1 VKRLPVAAFITLAVA
16 TIGAFFVVQH
26 LKVTTPLLTG
36 APAPYPADINPVD
49 GKVCL
54 HRNHLGQLVPLSFKR
69 MSISFY
75 LLHRADN
82 VDVYIIDANGNIVR
96 ELPGSGVY
104 MRVKHRHVFVWD
116 GRQDDGAIVPD
127 GRYYI
132 RVALVHQGR
141 DVEIS
146 DSAGHP
152 EPVTVITVPPRPRV
166 TAVSP
171 SMLTYGANADVTISY
186 TGNEGRRPRILLYR
200 VQTAGAPRLVKSF
213 AATSLTG
220 HSVWNGQIGGA
231 PAPRGVYLV
240 ALQVTDRACNTG
252 SFPASLPPTL
262 ESASHAEITVS

>member
-1 VKRLPVAAFITLAVA
+1 MTRLPVAAFITFAVA

-26 LKVTTPLLTG
+26 LKVATPLISG
-36 APAPYPADINPVD
+36 FPAPYPAAINPVD

-54 HRNHLGQLVPLSFKR
+54 RRNPKGQVVPVNFKR
-69 MSISFY
+69 MSVSFY
-75 LLHRADN
+75 LLNRADN
-82 VDVYIIDANGNIVR
+82 VDVYILDDNGDPVA

-104 MRVKHRHVFVWD
+104 MHIKRRHLFVWN
-116 GRQDDGAIVPD
+116 GREDDGSLAPP

-141 DVEIS
+141 DVEVS
-146 DSAGHP
+146 NPSGP
-152 EPVTVITVPPRPRV
+152 EPVTIITTPPRPRV
-166 TAVSP
+166 TGVSP
-171 SMLTYGANADVTISY
+171 STLTFGAGANVTITY
-186 TGNEGRRPRILLYR
+186 TGNEGQRPRILLYR
-200 VQTAGAPRLVKSF
+200 VRPAGAPRLVKSF

-252 SFPASLPPTL
+252 TFPPSLPPTL
-262 ESASHAEITVS
+262 ESASHAEVTIS